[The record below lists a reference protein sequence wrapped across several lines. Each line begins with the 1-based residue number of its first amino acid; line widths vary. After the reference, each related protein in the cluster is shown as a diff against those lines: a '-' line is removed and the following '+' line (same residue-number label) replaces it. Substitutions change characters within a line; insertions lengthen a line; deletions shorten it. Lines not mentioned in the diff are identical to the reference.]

1 MMTEERHTQVQQQY
15 ARLNDAKR
23 SHVSLVSHMKGYKAL
38 ITFQETWDQ
47 TCLVF
52 MLLALKK
59 VTTKTYFL
67 HYGIQVNTF
76 YTTLYVLLHWNYSM
90 YKPNFC

>member
-1 MMTEERHTQVQQQY
+1 MMQKDHMFHLR
-15 ARLNDAKR
+15 
-23 SHVSLVSHMKGYKAL
+23 HMKGYKAL
-38 ITFQETWDQ
+38 ITFQETWHQ